1 MLLTQLSRDKWA
13 LVRVQKEGKVILPRF
28 GSSNLFF
35 EPFVFE
41 HILFSNI
48 FCLRT
53 YFVRPI
59 FVDRACKAPHKP
71 PSGVRESCLCEWLSK
86 FYFASVFYIF
96 LFFEVHY
103 TLPYNEHSF
112 LHLFWLPYLPVGK
125 KKAKVNTL
133 PVKNIQNKK
142 NIAHKWNCVMC
153 LNSFFIF
160 ISKNKLFVFLSC
172 ILLNWIFVNNE
183 SKWVRMLTYSCQTQC
198 FSLAF

>member
-103 TLPYNEHSF
+103 TLPHNEHSF
-112 LHLFWLPYLPVGK
+112 FTPFLATIFTSWEKEGQSKHTQMTLE
-125 KKAKVNTL
+125 KV
-133 PVKNIQNKK
+133 
-142 NIAHKWNCVMC
+142 
-153 LNSFFIF
+153 
-160 ISKNKLFVFLSC
+160 
-172 ILLNWIFVNNE
+172 LLLVDKTPNW
-183 SKWVRMLTYSCQTQC
+183 
-198 FSLAF
+198 SLLGVEL